1 MIKFVNIWKHFQT
14 ITRHRHLVCRHCFK
28 LGLYRQGLMHD
39 LSKYSPEEFWT
50 GVRYY
55 QGDRSPNAA
64 EREIVGYS
72 RAWLHHKGRNKHH
85 YEYWTD
91 VSAKKEEGLI
101 GNKMPLKYV
110 AEMVCDRI
118 AACQVYKG
126 KNYTSAAP
134 LEYYEYTKKYIT
146 IHPETRALLEKILVL
161 LKERGEEAA
170 FAYLRKLLKKGTY

>member
-1 MIKFVNIWKHFQT
+1 MIKLANIWRHFQT

-28 LGLYRQGLMHD
+28 LGLYRQGLLHD

-55 QGDRSPNAA
+55 QGTRSPNAA
-64 EREIVGYS
+64 ERELVGFS

-85 YEYWTD
+85 
-91 VSAKKEEGLI
+91 
-101 GNKMPLKYV
+101 
-110 AEMVCDRI
+110 CDRI

-161 LKERGEEAA
+161 LKDRGEEAA
-170 FAYLRKLLKKGTY
+170 FAYLRKLLKRGYY

>member
-1 MIKFVNIWKHFQT
+1 
-14 ITRHRHLVCRHCFK
+14 
-28 LGLYRQGLMHD
+28 
-39 LSKYSPEEFWT
+39 
-50 GVRYY
+50 VRYY
-55 QGDRSPNAA
+55 QGNRSPNAA
-64 EREIVGYS
+64 ERETVGYS

-85 YEYWTD
+85 YEYWID
-91 VSAKKEEGLI
+91 VSVNKEEGLV

-161 LKERGEEAA
+161 LKTRGEEAA